1 MRSGHIF
8 YSLCAAAPL
17 AMATPVLPHLVLSK
31 TLETASDPSS
41 GPTGYQPPATITT
54 AGAEGSKTEILRPL
68 DRQAVFVD
76 DDDDDDDDMPRQPA
90 FDNRPLSSSASDLSR
105 LTSEVLSSA
114 GPLTSDLL
122 EALARLQSAQ
132 ESLPEEA
139 EAEAESEA
147 DAKTQS
153 ESHPEPS
160 PRRKMSVGSLVR
172 LASNHDGG
180 VLRIKQH
187 TAAHARG
194 PAATLGSAHQPRP
207 CGAHHADV
215 LVIGMVLTFLLVVL
229 MMETAEPVSRT
240 VRRILNKEG
249 AIRLQDDVETARA
262 MSVRAPGLDIPET
275 IDEKP
280 EEEHDDDED
289 DDGGA
294 EPWVI

>member
-1 MRSGHIF
+1 MCYLPDEKDITFTKEKKGKGSSPTMRSGHIF
-8 YSLCAAAPL
+8 YSFCAAAPL
-17 AMATPVLPHLVLSK
+17 AMSTPVLPHLVLSK
-31 TLETASDPSS
+31 TLETASDPLS

-54 AGAEGSKTEILRPL
+54 AGAEGPKTEIRRPL
-68 DRQAVFVD
+68 DRQAVI
-76 DDDDDDDDMPRQPA
+76 DDDDDDMPRQPA

-105 LTSEVLSSA
+105 LASEVLSSA

-139 EAEAESEA
+139 EAEAEGEA

-187 TAAHARG
+187 TEAHARG
-194 PAATLGSAHQPRP
+194 PAATLRSACQPRP

-240 VRRILNKEG
+240 
-249 AIRLQDDVETARA
+249 
-262 MSVRAPGLDIPET
+262 
-275 IDEKP
+275 
-280 EEEHDDDED
+280 
-289 DDGGA
+289 
-294 EPWVI
+294 

>member
-8 YSLCAAAPL
+8 YSLWAAAPL

-31 TLETASDPSS
+31 TLETVSDPSS

-54 AGAEGSKTEILRPL
+54 AGAKGSKTEILRPL
-68 DRQAVFVD
+68 DRQAVI
-76 DDDDDDDDMPRQPA
+76 DDDDDMPRQPA
-90 FDNRPLSSSASDLSR
+90 FDNRPLSASASDLSR
-105 LTSEVLSSA
+105 LASEVLSSA

-139 EAEAESEA
+139 EAEAEAES
-147 DAKTQS
+147 DTKTQS
-153 ESHPEPS
+153 DSHPEPS

-172 LASNHDGG
+172 LASNQGGG

-187 TAAHARG
+187 TETHSRDSAAALGGARQ
-194 PAATLGSAHQPRP
+194 SRP

-240 VRRILNKEG
+240 VRRMLKKEG
-249 AIRLQDDVETARA
+249 AIRLKDDVETARA

-280 EEEHDDDED
+280 EEEHDEDEDEDED

>member
-31 TLETASDPSS
+31 TLETASDPPS
-41 GPTGYQPPATITT
+41 GPIGYQPPATITT
-54 AGAEGSKTEILRPL
+54 AGAKGSKTEILRPL
-68 DRQAVFVD
+68 DRQAVI
-76 DDDDDDDDMPRQPA
+76 DDDDDDMPRQPA
-90 FDNRPLSSSASDLSR
+90 FDNRPLSASASDLSR
-105 LTSEVLSSA
+105 LASEVLSSA

-132 ESLPEEA
+132 ESLPEET
-139 EAEAESEA
+139 EA

-153 ESHPEPS
+153 ESQSGPS

-172 LASNHDGG
+172 LASNQDGG

-187 TAAHARG
+187 TEAHTRG
-194 PAATLGSAHQPRP
+194 PAATLGSAHQSRP

-240 VRRILNKEG
+240 VRRILKKEG

-262 MSVRAPGLDIPET
+262 MSVRASGLDIPET

-280 EEEHDDDED
+280 EEEHDDDD
-289 DDGGA
+289 DNDGGA